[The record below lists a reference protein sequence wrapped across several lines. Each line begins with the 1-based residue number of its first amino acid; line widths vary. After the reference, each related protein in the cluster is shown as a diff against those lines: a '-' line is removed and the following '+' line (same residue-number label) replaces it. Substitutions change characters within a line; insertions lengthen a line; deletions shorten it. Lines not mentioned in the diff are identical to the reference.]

1 MARILSIFVLPLL
14 VLATFALYLPTA
26 PKAQKIVNHVARI
39 ATGQPVFDE
48 PEPESPSLTVY
59 EQLVVPTVNVG
70 PECAQQP
77 EIRIW
82 AIRNDTNYGWI
93 QLPRGTPV
101 YFVRQEGEYVIVRY
115 EETIIRAHRSVV
127 DAGLLIL
134 KKSRTYAAAS

>member
-14 VLATFALYLPTA
+14 ILAAFALYLPTA

-48 PEPESPSLTVY
+48 PEPEPSSLPVY

-70 PECAQQP
+70 PEFSQQP

-101 YFVRQEGEYVIVRY
+101 
-115 EETIIRAHRSVV
+115 A
-127 DAGLLIL
+127 LLAPGGGM
-134 KKSRTYAAAS
+134 RRGA

>member
-14 VLATFALYLPTA
+14 ILAAFALYLPTA

-48 PEPESPSLTVY
+48 PEPEPSSLTVY

-70 PECAQQP
+70 PEFSQQP

-82 AIRNDTNYGWI
+82 AIRND
-93 QLPRGTPV
+93 RS
-101 YFVRQEGEYVIVRY
+101 
-115 EETIIRAHRSVV
+115 EEHTSELQSHS
-127 DAGLLIL
+127 DL
-134 KKSRTYAAAS
+134 